1 MSEIFRTYA
10 QRGYVSR
17 RGCEHL
23 NRVLSTCADLYNQEL
38 EHWRDSYKE
47 TGKSE
52 SLFDRMKSFT
62 RTRNSNDFWRG
73 VSVDVGRGVLIRAD
87 RAKQSFYRRC
97 KNGEKPGY
105 PRFKPDHRY
114 RTIQLEQTTPAMVR
128 PARHGYVIRIKGLP
142 AVRIRTGIELPHS
155 EDLKAIRITFRGR
168 RVRVSLIYREE
179 VSPLPK
185 HSARVGLDLGVLSR
199 MTTSDGERIERREI
213 DRGEL
218 RRKQQRLSACKK
230 GSRRFRRRR
239 RILANA
245 HDRARVRDRNQCHE
259 ITTWLVRENGYIALE
274 KLNVQKMTRKG
285 GIRKSGLNRAVRE
298 QNWSRI
304 VSQLEYKAAW
314 AGREL
319 VFVDPRNTSQR
330 CSGCGVIVKKSL
342 AERRHVCGRCGLDL
356 DRDHNA
362 ALNILQKA
370 LLGGAFPRAAG
381 EAA

>member
-1 MSEIFRTYA
+1 MSEIFRTYT

-23 NRVLSTCADLYNQEL
+23 NRLLSCCAELYNQEL
-38 EHWRDSYKE
+38 EHWRDSYRE
-47 TGKSE
+47 SGRSD
-52 SLFDRMKSFT
+52 SLFDRMKAFT
-62 RTRNSNDFWRG
+62 RTRNSDELWQG
-73 VSVDVGRGVLIRAD
+73 VSVDVGRGVLVRAD
-87 RAKQSFYRRC
+87 RAKKSFYRRV
-97 KNGEKPGY
+97 KNKEKPGY
-105 PRFKPDHRY
+105 PRFKPGHRY

-128 PARHGYVIRIKGLP
+128 PDRHGYVIRIKGLP
-142 AVRIRTGIELPHS
+142 AVKLRTDIELPPS

-168 RVRVSLIYREE
+168 RVRVSLIYKEKA
-179 VSPLPK
+179 SPMPQS
-185 HSARVGLDLGVLSR
+185 SARVGLDLGVLSR
-199 MTTSDGERIERREI
+199 ITTSDGERIERRQI
-213 DRGEL
+213 DREAL
-218 RRKQQRLSACKK
+218 KRKQQRLSACEK

-245 HDRARVRDRNQCHE
+245 HDRARVKDRNQCHE
-259 ITTWLVRENGYIALE
+259 ITTRLVRENGYIALE
-274 KLNVQKMTRKG
+274 KLNVGMMTRKG
-285 GIRKSGLNRAVRE
+285 GIRKRGLNRSIAE

-319 VFVDPRNTSQR
+319 AFVDPRNTSQR

-362 ALNILQKA
+362 ARNILQKA

>member
-47 TGKSE
+47 TGKSD
-52 SLFDRMKSFT
+52 SLFDRMKAFT
-62 RTRNSNDFWRG
+62 HTRRTDEFWQS
-73 VSVDVGRGVLIRAD
+73 VSVEVGRGVLHRAE

-114 RTIQLEQTTPAMVR
+114 RTIQLEQTSPAMVR
-128 PARHGYVIRIKGLP
+128 PDRHGYVIRIKGLP
-142 AVRIRTGIELPHS
+142 AVRLRTQVVLPPS

-168 RVRVSLIYREE
+168 RVRVSLTYREE

-185 HSARVGLDLGVLSR
+185 SSARVGLDLGVLSR
-199 MTTSDGERIERREI
+199 ITTSDGERIERRQL
-213 DRGEL
+213 DREEL
-218 RRKQQRLSACKK
+218 RRKQQRLSACRK
-230 GSRRFRRRR
+230 GSRRYRKRR

-245 HDRARVRDRNQCHE
+245 HDRARVKNRNQCHE
-259 ITTWLVRENGYIALE
+259 ITTRLVRDNGYIALE
-274 KLNVQKMTRKG
+274 KLNVRKMTRKG
-285 GIRKSGLNRAVRE
+285 GTRKRGLNRSITE

-304 VSQLEYKAAW
+304 VSQLECKAAW

-342 AERRHVCGRCGLDL
+342 AERRHVCGRCGLVL

-362 ALNILQKA
+362 ALNILCKA
-370 LLGGAFPRAAG
+370 LSGGAFPEAAG

>member
-1 MSEIFRTYA
+1 MTEIFRTYS

-17 RGCEHL
+17 RGCAHL
-23 NRVLSTCADLYNQEL
+23 NRVLSSCADLYNSEL
-38 EHWRDSYKE
+38 EHWRDSYKQ
-47 TGKSE
+47 TGKSQ
-52 SLFDRMKSFT
+52 SLFERMKSFT
-62 RTRNSNDFWRG
+62 KTRNTDEFWRG
-73 VSVDVGRGVLIRAD
+73 VSVDVGRGVLVRAE
-87 RAKQSFYRRC
+87 RAKKSFYRRV
-97 KNGEKPGY
+97 KNKEKPGY
-105 PRFKPDHRY
+105 PRFKPHHRY

-128 PARHGYVIRIKGLP
+128 PARRGYVVRIKGLP
-142 AVRIRTGIELPHS
+142 SVRLRTDIELPPP

-185 HSARVGLDLGVLSR
+185 NSARVGLDLGVLSR
-199 MTTSDGERIERREI
+199 MTTSDGERIERRQI
-213 DRGEL
+213 DRGAL
-218 RRKQQRLSACKK
+218 RRKQQRLAACEK

-245 HDRARVRDRNQCHE
+245 HDRAQVRDRNQCHE
-259 ITTWLVRENGYIALE
+259 ITTRLVRENGYIALE
-274 KLNVQKMTRKG
+274 DLDIGKMTRKG
-285 GIRKSGLNRAVRE
+285 GARKRGLNRAVRE

-304 VSQLEYKAAW
+304 VSQLKIKAAW

-342 AERRHVCGRCGLDL
+342 AERRHVCGRCGLVL

-370 LLGGAFPRAAG
+370 LSGGVLPEAAG